1 MKTIEEILD
10 KCNIRQLNEM
20 QIATSEA
27 ILNTGKDLMLL
38 SPTGSGKTLAYLLPL
53 TQRINPELD
62 AVQAIVVVPG
72 RELALQSATVLKDM
86 ATGLRAYACYGG
98 RAAMDEHRQ
107 LRQVRPHV
115 IFSTPGRMNDHLGK
129 GNIDTKAVKWIIL
142 DEFDKCLE
150 MGFHDEMAIL
160 MRQIPACARQILLSA
175 TPAEEMHTQQIL
187 RDQFAVLNFLPNEGN
202 VPARVCIRKV
212 QSPEKDKLE
221 TLRRLLCQLGDDSS
235 IVFLNYRESVERTAA
250 YLEEHGFTIS
260 SFHGGLEQ
268 KQREDAL
275 YRFSNGSANILVS
288 TDLASRGLDI
298 PDIRNIIHYHLPE
311 GEDGYIHRVGRTA
324 RWDAHGD
331 SYFILG
337 PEESI
342 PDYVDADV
350 EDYELS
356 TEAAPVPVPRM
367 ATIYIGK
374 GKKDK
379 ISKGDIV
386 GLLCKQAGLSG
397 SEIGSIDVKDYYAY
411 VAVVRSKLMQVLKQ
425 LNGQKIKGLKTLFE
439 AVR

>member
-275 YRFSNGSANILVS
+275 YRFSNGSANILS
-288 TDLASRGLDI
+288 L
-298 PDIRNIIHYHLPE
+298 IH
-311 GEDGYIHRVGRTA
+311 I
-324 RWDAHGD
+324 
-331 SYFILG
+331 
-337 PEESI
+337 
-342 PDYVDADV
+342 
-350 EDYELS
+350 
-356 TEAAPVPVPRM
+356 
-367 ATIYIGK
+367 
-374 GKKDK
+374 
-379 ISKGDIV
+379 
-386 GLLCKQAGLSG
+386 
-397 SEIGSIDVKDYYAY
+397 
-411 VAVVRSKLMQVLKQ
+411 
-425 LNGQKIKGLKTLFE
+425 
-439 AVR
+439 

>member
-187 RDQFAVLNFLPNEGN
+187 RDQFAVLNFLP
-202 VPARVCIRKV
+202 VRCRVQKRT
-212 QSPEKDKLE
+212 SW
-221 TLRRLLCQLGDDSS
+221 RHFDDFFASWVMTVLSFSS
-235 IVFLNYRESVERTAA
+235 
-250 YLEEHGFTIS
+250 TI
-260 SFHGGLEQ
+260 G
-268 KQREDAL
+268 
-275 YRFSNGSANILVS
+275 
-288 TDLASRGLDI
+288 
-298 PDIRNIIHYHLPE
+298 
-311 GEDGYIHRVGRTA
+311 RV
-324 RWDAHGD
+324 
-331 SYFILG
+331 
-337 PEESI
+337 
-342 PDYVDADV
+342 
-350 EDYELS
+350 
-356 TEAAPVPVPRM
+356 
-367 ATIYIGK
+367 
-374 GKKDK
+374 
-379 ISKGDIV
+379 
-386 GLLCKQAGLSG
+386 
-397 SEIGSIDVKDYYAY
+397 
-411 VAVVRSKLMQVLKQ
+411 
-425 LNGQKIKGLKTLFE
+425 
-439 AVR
+439 